1 MLSVHIGNSFAPGSS
16 FSSPARQMD
25 PAGRL
30 NVSLGVL
37 VRQRLATA
45 KAAAS
50 VTDLAA
56 SHGVSRQFCYEQA
69 AKAQAALEQAF
80 APGAE
85 AVDGEKVLFHLPV
98 TPNWIRQ
105 FVLAQQ
111 LVGHTSVRGVQ
122 ELAGALLDYD
132 LSVGTIHNIAEQ
144 AVVQARLLNRQED
157 LRLLPKIKVGAHDEI
172 FQARQPV
179 LVGIDVKN
187 TYCYLLVQE
196 EHRDAVSWGVH
207 MLDLQES
214 GLNLDRTVA
223 DAGAGLRSAQ
233 AEVWKDV
240 PCQGDVFHIE
250 RAFGELAFYLDR
262 RAHAVLATCE
272 ALAGQLERCQRD
284 YRSGASG
291 QKRRNRARALGRRLA
306 IAKRE
311 AAVAVPLADDI
322 ALLGRWLQQD
332 VLAVAGEDLAT
343 RRELYGYIVAELA
356 AREKLCAHRIG
367 PVIRTLQEQRE
378 QLLAF
383 VGVVDE
389 ELEDLAERLSV
400 PLYLVR
406 EVCRL
411 AAMDRNGCLYWQR
424 RQQLQRKLGR
434 RWREVEQGV
443 AQVVSTVTRSSS
455 AVENLNSRLRCYF
468 FLRRQIGSDYLELLR
483 FFLNHR
489 AYERSR
495 HAHRVGKSP
504 AQLLGDQEHPHWLEM
519 LGYRRFL
526 QN

>member
-1 MLSVHIGNSFAPGSS
+1 MLSLHIGNSSARGSS

-25 PAGRL
+25 SAGRL
-30 NVSLGVL
+30 NLSLDIL
-37 VRQRLATA
+37 ARQRLAQ
-45 KAAAS
+45 AAS
-50 VTDLAA
+50 VTELAA

-69 AKAQAALEQAF
+69 AKAQVALEQAF
-80 APGAE
+80 APDVQTVNGQ
-85 AVDGEKVLFHLPV
+85 KVLFYLPV

-122 ELAGALLDYD
+122 ELAETLLDYD
-132 LSVGTIHNIAEQ
+132 LSVGTIHNIAQQAVEQ
-144 AVVQARLLNRQED
+144 ARSLNRQED
-157 LRLLPKIKVGAHDEI
+157 LRLLPRIKVGAHDEI
-172 FQARQPV
+172 FQSRQPV

-187 TYCYLLVQE
+187 TYCYLLAQE

-207 MLDLQES
+207 LLDLQES
-214 GLNLDRTVA
+214 GLKPDRTVA

-240 PCQGDVFHIE
+240 PCQGDVFHAE
-250 RAFGELAFYLDR
+250 RALGEVAFYLDG
-262 RAHAVLATCE
+262 RARTVLGSRE
-272 ALAGQLERCQRD
+272 ALAAQLERCQRE
-284 YRSGASG
+284 YRTGARG
-291 QKRRNRARALGRRLA
+291 QKRRKRARLLGRRLA
-306 IAKRE
+306 AANRE
-311 AAVAVPLADDI
+311 ADIAVPLADDI
-322 ALLGRWLQQD
+322 ALLGRWFQED

-343 RRELYGYIVAELA
+343 RRELYDYITGELA
-356 AREKLCAHRIG
+356 AREKHCPHRIG
-367 PVIRTLQEQRE
+367 PVVRTLQEQRE

-383 VGVVDE
+383 VAVVDE
-389 ELEDLAERLSV
+389 ELEDLAERLSI

-411 AAMDRNGCLYWQR
+411 AALDRNGCLYWQR

-443 AQVVSTVTRSSS
+443 VQVVSAVTRSSS

-468 FLRRQIGSDYLELLR
+468 FLRRQIGGDYLELLR

-495 HAHRVGKSP
+495 RTYRVGKSP

-519 LGYRRFL
+519 LGYQRFS